1 MGQGPEAETPEE
13 VRRRASR
20 VRRLMREMAGDQDAW
35 SRLDQLARHLDS
47 RAAELEKAAQNTSG
61 TIAQVR

>member
-13 VRRRASR
+13 VRRHASR

-35 SRLDQLARHLDS
+35 SGLDQLARHLDS